1 MLRLAGAV
9 APPGRRDVI
18 PSLKQSEVWFVTGS
32 QHLYGPETLR
42 QVAENSQKMAAG
54 LDRAP
59 DIPCRVVFRSVVK
72 TPEEISGLLAEAN
85 AAKECVGLVLWMHT
99 FSPAKMWIGGLTA
112 LQKPYLHL
120 HTQFHRDLPWGGID
134 MDFMNLNQA
143 AHGDREFGFICTRL
157 RQSRKVVVGHWQDE
171 EVQRSIGTWMRAA
184 CGWADTRRLKVARF
198 GDNMREVA
206 VTEGDKVAAQRQFG
220 YSVNGY
226 GVGDLVAVVNEVSDS
241 EIEGLLKEY
250 REAYEVKASDAQKG
264 NLREQARVEAGLRGF
279 LREGGFSAF
288 TTTFEDLHGLAQ
300 LPGLAV
306 QRLMAE
312 GYGFGAEGDWKTA
325 ALVRAA
331 KVMASG
337 LPGGTSFMEDY
348 TYHLDPKGPK
358 VLGAHMLEVCA
369 SIAEGR
375 PSLEVHPL
383 GIGGKA
389 DPARLVFNVAP
400 GLGLNASLVDLGNR
414 FRLIV
419 NAVEV
424 VPPDAALPKL
434 PTARAVWV
442 PKPSLK
448 VAAAAWIHAGGA
460 HHTAFTRALTPEH
473 LEDYAEMAGV
483 EFVLIDDATTIRQL
497 KKELRWNEAYYHLA
511 RGF

>member
-1 MLRLAGAV
+1 
-9 APPGRRDVI
+9 VI

-42 QVAENSQKMAAG
+42 QVEENSKKIACG
-54 LDRAP
+54 LDQSPRV
-59 DIPCRVVFRSVVK
+59 PCRVVFKPVVK
-72 TPEEISGLLAEAN
+72 TPDEISALLAEAN
-85 AAKECVGLVLWMHT
+85 VAKDCVGLVLWMHT

-112 LQKPYLHL
+112 LQKPWLHL
-120 HTQFHRDLPWGGID
+120 HTQFNRDLPWGSID

-143 AHGDREFGFICTRL
+143 AHGDREFGFVGARL
-157 RQSRKVVVGHWQDE
+157 RLSRKVVVGHWQDE
-171 EVQRSIGTWMRAA
+171 EVHDRVGAWVRAA
-184 CGWADTRRLKVARF
+184 CGWAETRRMKVARF

-206 VTEGDKVAAQRQFG
+206 VTEGNKVSAQKQFG

-226 GVGDLVAVVNEVSDS
+226 GVGDLVA
-241 EIEGLLKEY
+241 EIGKVGDAEADALVRQY
-250 REAYEVKASDAQKG
+250 REQYDVRTSDGQAS
-264 NLREQARVEAGLRGF
+264 LREQARIEAGLRAF
-279 LREGGFSAF
+279 LERGGFSAF

-306 QRLMAE
+306 QRLMAD

-325 ALVRAA
+325 ALVRAL
-331 KVMASG
+331 KVMSSG
-337 LPGGTSFMEDY
+337 LKGGTSFMEDY

-375 PSLEVHPL
+375 PSLEVHAL

-389 DPARLVFNVAP
+389 DPARLVFNVAEGP
-400 GLGLNASLVDLGNR
+400 ALNASMVDLGNR
-414 FRLIV
+414 FRLVV
-419 NAVEV
+419 NTVDV

-442 PKPSLK
+442 PRPNLK

-460 HHTAFTRALTPEH
+460 HHTAFSQALTPEH
-473 LEDYAEMAGV
+473 LEDYAGMAGV
-483 EFVLIDDATTIRQL
+483 ELVLIDEATAIRELQ
-497 KKELRWNEAYYHLA
+497 KELRWNEAYYHLA
-511 RGF
+511 GGL

>member
-1 MLRLAGAV
+1 
-9 APPGRRDVI
+9 VI

-32 QHLYGPETLR
+32 QHLYGPETLK
-42 QVAENSQKMAAG
+42 QVAENSQRIAAA
-54 LDRAP
+54 LDQSP
-59 DIPCRVVFRSVVK
+59 LIPCRVVFKPVVK
-72 TPEEISGLLAEAN
+72 TPDEISALLAEAN
-85 AAKECVGLVLWMHT
+85 VAKGCVGLVLWMHT
-99 FSPAKMWIGGLTA
+99 FSPAKMWIGGLTS

-120 HTQFHRDLPWGGID
+120 HTQFNRDLPWGAID

-157 RQSRKVVVGHWQDE
+157 RQGRKVVVGHWQDE
-171 EVQRSIGTWMRAA
+171 EVQDRVGAWMRAA

-226 GVGDLVAVVNEVSDS
+226 GVGDLVAVVNEVTEA
-241 EIEGLLKEY
+241 EIAALLEQY
-250 REAYEVKASDAQKG
+250 RDAYTIGATPAQQA
-264 NLREQARVEAGLRGF
+264 NLREQARVEAGMRAF

-306 QRLMAE
+306 QRLMAD

-325 ALVRAA
+325 ALVRAV
-331 KVMASG
+331 KVMATG
-337 LPGGTSFMEDY
+337 MKGGTSFMEDY
-348 TYHLDPKGPK
+348 TYHLDPRGPK

-389 DPARLVFNVAP
+389 DPARLVFNVAEGP
-400 GLGLNASLVDLGNR
+400 ALNASLVDLGNR

-419 NAVEV
+419 NAVDV
-424 VPPDAALPKL
+424 VAPDAALPKL

-442 PKPSLK
+442 PRPSLK
-448 VAAAAWIHAGGA
+448 VAAAAWILAGGA
-460 HHTAFTRALTPEH
+460 HHTAFTQALTPEH
-473 LEDYAEMAGV
+473 LEDYAEMAGI
-483 EFVLIDDATTIRQL
+483 ELVLIDETVTIRDL
-497 KKELRWNEAYYHLA
+497 KKELRWNEAYFHLA
-511 RGF
+511 RGL

>member
-1 MLRLAGAV
+1 MV
-9 APPGRRDVI
+9 
-18 PSLKQSEVWFVTGS
+18 PSLKQSEVWFVVGS
-32 QHLYGPETLR
+32 QNLYGPDTLK
-42 QVAENSQKMAAG
+42 QVAENSRKIAAA
-54 LDRAP
+54 LDESRRV
-59 DIPCRVVFRSVVK
+59 PCRVVFKSVVK
-72 TPEEISGLLAEAN
+72 SPDEISALLAEAN
-85 AAKECVGLVLWMHT
+85 VAASCVGLVLWMHT
-99 FSPAKMWIGGLTA
+99 FSPAKMWIGGLA
-112 LQKPYLHL
+112 SLQKPFLHL
-120 HTQFHRDLPWGGID
+120 HTQFNRDLPWGSID
-134 MDFMNLNQA
+134 MDFMNLHQA
-143 AHGDREFGFICTRL
+143 AHGDREFGFACTRL
-157 RQSRKVVVGHWQDE
+157 RLGRKVVVGHWQDDA
-171 EVQRSIGTWMRAA
+171 VHDRIGAWMRAA
-184 CGWADTRRLKVARF
+184 CAWADSRRLRVARF

-206 VTEGDKVAAQRQFG
+206 VTEGDKVAAQRQLG
-220 YSVNGY
+220 YSVSGY
-226 GVGDLVAVVNEVSDS
+226 GVGDLVAVVNEVTDAQVDA
-241 EIEGLLKEY
+241 LLAEY
-250 REAYEVKASDAQKG
+250 REAYEVRASDAQKG
-264 NLREQARVEAGLRGF
+264 NLREQARVEAGLRAF

-288 TTTFEDLHGLAQ
+288 TTNFEDLHGLPQ

-325 ALVRAA
+325 ALVRAL

-348 TYHLDPKGPK
+348 TYHLDPRGPK

-369 SIAEGR
+369 SIAQGK

-389 DPARLVFNVAP
+389 DPARLVFDVGKGP
-400 GLGLNASLVDLGNR
+400 GLNASMIDLGNR

-419 NAVEV
+419 NAVDV
-424 VPPDAALPKL
+424 TSPDAPLPRL

-442 PKPSLK
+442 PRPSLE

-460 HHTAFTRALTPEH
+460 HHTAFTQALTPEH

-483 EFVLIDDATTIRQL
+483 ELVLIDETTRIREL

-511 RGF
+511 RGL